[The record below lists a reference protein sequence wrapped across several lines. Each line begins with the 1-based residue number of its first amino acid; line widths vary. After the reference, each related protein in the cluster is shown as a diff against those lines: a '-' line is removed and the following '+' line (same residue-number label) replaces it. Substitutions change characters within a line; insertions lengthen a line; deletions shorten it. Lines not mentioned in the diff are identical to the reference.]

1 MYKKYLTKLLVP
13 ILLFTLVT
21 LVGCS
26 VSVDLEQNEAENQ
39 ASDESIE
46 TTETKEF
53 TIQAIR
59 FGYSPDTITIKKGDH
74 VKIIIEN
81 KDFTHGM
88 RFLDLGV
95 SGDSVVEF
103 TATEAGTFTW
113 YCNNYCGE
121 GHGSMS
127 GTLIV
132 EES

>member
-59 FGYSPDTITIKKGDH
+59 FGYSPDTISVTKGDKVRLNIDNTDVPH
-74 VKIIIEN
+74 GIRIPELNLQGEN
-81 KDFTHGM
+81 S
-88 RFLDLGV
+88 L
-95 SGDSVVEF
+95 EF
-103 TATEAGTFTW
+103 TANQVGQFDW
-113 YCNNYCGE
+113 YCLVPCGS
-121 GHGSMS
+121 GHMQMKGK
-127 GTLIV
+127 LIV
-132 EES
+132 K